1 MLIQVAYDDEKY
13 DYVKDFMLEKLI
25 ETGAISKFRRS
36 SGWVHVGVDPIR
48 RRTTQSKAIEPAR
61 GSEAEMRGEVENRNA
76 PYTGIERRAVNA

>member
-25 ETGAISKFRRS
+25 DTGAISKFRRS

-48 RRTTQSKAIEPAR
+48 KRTTQSKAVEQGS
-61 GSEAEMRGEVENRNA
+61 GSEAEMRGEVEKRSE